1 MKFVAFTKLGI
12 IRILASSLML
22 SVYVS
27 VILINFASDEL
38 TTGAFFATLV
48 FIVALTA
55 FLLFARIKNHP
66 PLHLAVRG
74 WLAASAVMCVITFF
88 VAISGAEISGVIGGF
103 LGFVTML
110 FVSPFFGFGYLLG
123 NAAAVSVAGL
133 LSCISIYLLPFAIE
147 RIIER
152 QKLMKKY
159 R

>member
-1 MKFVAFTKLGI
+1 MKLFAFTKLGI

-38 TTGAFFATLV
+38 TIGAFFATHV
-48 FIVALTA
+48 FIAALTV

-74 WLAASAVMCVITFF
+74 WLAASAVMCVITFI
-88 VAISGAEISGVIGGF
+88 VAVSGTEISGFIGRF
-103 LGFVTML
+103 LGLGTML

-123 NAAAVSVAGL
+123 NAVAVSIVGL
-133 LSCISIYLLPFAIE
+133 LSCVVIYLLPFVAE
-147 RIIER
+147 KIIER
-152 QKLMKKY
+152 KKLIKKY